1 MGVQVGKAEVQP
13 SKEEQEK
20 ALNEEQ
26 FRLREMMI
34 KKKHKVCSCHLP
46 MFVLFC
52 ALSCGQG
59 CLPYYGISLNTF
71 EFSNH

>member
-1 MGVQVGKAEVQP
+1 MGVQLGKAEVQP

-34 KKKHKVCSCHLP
+34 KKKHKVCSFHLP
-46 MFVLFC
+46 IFVYF
-52 ALSCGQG
+52 ALSAVAG
-59 CLPYYGISLNTF
+59 LPLVF
-71 EFSNH
+71 L